1 MPDEKSIV
9 ASVAGARCY
18 RLFAATLD
26 VESLPKNDVGLLYSP
41 LKAAFADDK
50 KNEVLSQKSTY
61 VCEILRQFSYL

>member
-9 ASVAGARCY
+9 VSVAGVRCY

-26 VESLPKNDVGLLYSP
+26 ADSLPKKRRRAV
-41 LKAAFADDK
+41 LKVAFANDK